1 MELSEIREMICQNGT
16 CAITYHDSDYNLIVE
31 MFDNGDLEASYLAA
45 SARQDELIAQR
56 EEELG

>member
-1 MELSEIREMICQNGT
+1 MICQNGT